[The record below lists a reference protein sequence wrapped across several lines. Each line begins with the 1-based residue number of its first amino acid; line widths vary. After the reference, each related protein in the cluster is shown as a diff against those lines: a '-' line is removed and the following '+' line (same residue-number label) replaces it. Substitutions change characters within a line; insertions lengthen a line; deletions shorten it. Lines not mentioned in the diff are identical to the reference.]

1 MEQLNSS
8 NLSVLIHEQAK
19 VYGDKTALSYRD
31 YATST
36 WKQISWREF
45 SHTVSLVSNAL
56 IQLGVKEQENIAVF
70 TQNKPE
76 GVCVDFG
83 TYGIRAVSIPF
94 YATSSEAQ
102 VQYMVNDAS
111 IRFVFV
117 GEQYQYDIAFR
128 VLKLCPTLERLI
140 IFDRSVEKNERDQM
154 SMYFDEFLKLGEGM
168 PHADEV
174 VRRAAAVEPDDLVNI
189 LYTSGTTGVSKGV
202 MLTYRMYAAAIPAND
217 KVMDLGS
224 SDVIMC
230 FLPFTHVFERAW
242 SYWCLSRGCQLAI
255 NLRPQ
260 DIQMTLREVHPTCMA
275 AVPRFWE
282 KVYAGVQE
290 KIATSSAVQRKLM
303 LDALAIGKKYNIDY
317 KLRGLVPPLQL
328 KLRYKFFEKTVI
340 ALLKKTLGLENA
352 NFFPTAGSFIPPAI
366 EEFVHSCGIR
376 MTAGYGMTETTAT
389 VSCDWHHANKTIGSV
404 GRVLDGI
411 EISFGEQNEI
421 LLRGDTI
428 TKGYYRKAEI
438 TAQAYDEDGWF
449 HTGDCGYIKNGELFL
464 TDRIKDLFKTS
475 NGKYISPQA
484 LESKFVVDRYIDE
497 VAIIADEHK
506 FVSALIIP
514 DYGLLEQWA
523 RDNAIAFD
531 DRQQLCSNPIVNKM
545 VMERIET
552 LQQEFAHY
560 EQVKRITLLPE
571 PFSMERGELTN
582 TLKIKRPVIAQNYKA
597 QIEAMYSE

>member
-36 WKQISWREF
+36 WKPISWRKF
-45 SHTVSLVSNAL
+45 SDTVALVSNAL
-56 IQLGVKEQENIAVF
+56 IQLGVKEQENVAVF

-83 TYGIRAVSIPF
+83 AYGVRAVSIPF

-111 IRFVFV
+111 VRFVFV
-117 GEQYQYDIAFR
+117 GEQYQYDTAFR
-128 VLKLCPTLERLI
+128 VLKMCPTLERLI
-140 IFDRSVEKNERDQM
+140 IFDRTVEKNERDQM
-154 SMYFDEFLKLGEGM
+154 SIYFDEFLKLGEGL

-174 VRRAAAVEPDDLVNI
+174 ARRATAVVPDDLVNI

-202 MLTYRMYAAAIPAND
+202 MLTYRMYTAAIPAND

-224 SDVIMC
+224 NDVIMC

-260 DIQMTLREVHPTCMA
+260 DILMTLREVHPTCMA

-290 KIATSSAVQRKLM
+290 KIASSSAVQRKLM
-303 LDALAIGKKYNIDY
+303 LDALAIGKKYNVDY
-317 KLRGLVPPLQL
+317 KLRGLVPPLPL
-328 KLRYKFFEKTVI
+328 KLRYKFYEKTVI

-366 EEFVHSCGIR
+366 EEFVHSCGIL

-389 VSCDWHHANKTIGSV
+389 VSCDWHHATKTIGSV
-404 GRVLDGI
+404 GRVLEGI

-438 TAQAYDEDGWF
+438 TAQAYDDQGWF

-531 DRQQLCSNPIVNKM
+531 NRQQLCSNPLVNKM

-597 QIEAMYSE
+597 QIEAMYAD

>member
-1 MEQLNSS
+1 MLNQAS
-8 NLSVLIHEQAK
+8 LAVLIHEQAK
-19 VYGDKTALSYRD
+19 VWGSKTALSYRD

-36 WKQISWREF
+36 WKTISWLQF
-45 SHTVSLVSNAL
+45 SDTVACVSNAL
-56 IQLGVKEQENIAVF
+56 LELGVGEQENIGVF

-102 VQYMVNDAS
+102 IQYMINDAS
-111 IRFVFV
+111 VRFVFV
-117 GEQYQYDIAFR
+117 GEQYQYDTAFR
-128 VLKLCPTLERLI
+128 VLKMCPTLERLI
-140 IFDRSVEKNERDQM
+140 IFDKEVEKNPQDQV
-154 SMYFDEFLKLGEGM
+154 SMYWDEFLQLGKNKA
-168 PHADEV
+168 HAAEV
-174 VRRAAAVEPDDLVNI
+174 ARRASAVEPDDLVNI

-202 MLTYRMYAAAIPAND
+202 TLTYRMYAAAIPAND
-217 KVMDLGS
+217 KVMDLS
-224 SDVIMC
+224 ENDVIMC

-282 KVYAGVQE
+282 KVYSGVQE
-290 KIATSSAVQRKLM
+290 KIASSSAVQRRLM
-303 LDALAIGKKYNIDY
+303 LDALAVGKRYNVDY
-317 KLRGLVPPLQL
+317 KLKGLQPPLPL
-328 KLRYKFFEKTVI
+328 KLRYKFYEKTII

-366 EEFVHSCGIR
+366 EEFVHSCGIK

-389 VSCDWHHANKTIGSV
+389 VSCDWHHATKTIGSV

-411 EISFGEQNEI
+411 EISFGENNEI
-421 LLRGDTI
+421 LLRGETI
-428 TKGYYRKAEI
+428 TKQYYRKAEI
-438 TAQAYDEDGWF
+438 TAASYDDEGWF
-449 HTGDCGYIKNGELFL
+449 HTGDCGYIKDGELYL

-506 FVSALIIP
+506 FVSALVIP
-514 DYGLLEQWA
+514 DYNLLEQWA

-531 DRQQLCSNPIVNKM
+531 NREQLCSNPLVNKM
-545 VMERIET
+545 VMDRIAT

-582 TLKIKRPVIAQNYKA
+582 TLKIKRPVIAKNYKA
-597 QIEAMYSE
+597 QIDAMYVD

>member
-1 MEQLNSS
+1 MLNQAS
-8 NLSVLIHEQAK
+8 LSVLIHEQAK
-19 VYGDKTALSYRD
+19 VYGQKTALSYRD
-31 YATST
+31 YDTST
-36 WKQISWREF
+36 WKEISWNEF
-45 SHTVSLVSNAL
+45 SDTVACVSNAL
-56 IQLGVKEQENIAVF
+56 IELGVGEQENVGVF

-94 YATSSEAQ
+94 YATSSAAQ
-102 VQYMVNDAS
+102 IQYMINDAS

-117 GEQYQYDIAFR
+117 GEQYQYDTALR
-128 VLKLCPTLERLI
+128 VLKLCPTLERLV
-140 IFDRSVEKNERDQM
+140 IFDKKVERNPQDQI
-154 SMYFDEFLKLGEGM
+154 SMYWDEFLQLGRGGQ
-168 PHADEV
+168 HADEV
-174 VRRAAAVEPDDLVNI
+174 ARRAAAVEPDDLVNI

-202 MLTYRMYAAAIPAND
+202 TLTYRMYSAAIPAND
-217 KVMDLGS
+217 KVMDLS
-224 SDVIMC
+224 DKDVIMC

-282 KVYAGVQE
+282 KVYSGVME
-290 KIATSSAVQRKLM
+290 KIASSSAMQRKLM
-303 LDALAIGKKYNIDY
+303 LDALSVGKKYNVDY
-317 KLRGLVPPLQL
+317 KIRGLEPPLPL
-328 KLRYKFFEKTVI
+328 KLRYKFYEKTII

-366 EEFVHSCGIR
+366 EEFVHSCGIK

-389 VSCDWHHANKTIGSV
+389 VSCDWHHSPVSIGSV

-428 TKGYYRKAEI
+428 TKQYYRKAEI
-438 TAQAYDEDGWF
+438 TAQAYDADGWF
-449 HTGDCGYIKNGELFL
+449 HTGDCGYIKDGELFL

-484 LESKFVVDRYIDE
+484 LESKFVVDRFIDE

-506 FVSALIIP
+506 FVSALVIP
-514 DYGLLEQWA
+514 EYTLLEQWA
-523 RDNAIAFD
+523 RDNAIAFSN
-531 DRQQLCSNPIVNKM
+531 REELCSNPLVNQM
-545 VMERIET
+545 VMERIAM

-560 EQVKRITLLPE
+560 EQVKRITLLPQ

-597 QIEAMYSE
+597 QIDAMYEE

>member
-1 MEQLNSS
+1 MLNKAS
-8 NLSVLIHEQAK
+8 LALLIHEQAK
-19 VYGDKTALSYRD
+19 VYGEKTALSYRD
-31 YATST
+31 YETST
-36 WKQISWREF
+36 WKTISWRQF
-45 SHTVSLVSNAL
+45 SDIVACVSNAL
-56 IQLGVKEQENIAVF
+56 LELGVGEQENIGVF

-83 TYGIRAVSIPF
+83 AYGIRAVSIPF

-102 VQYMVNDAS
+102 VQYMINDAS
-111 IRFVFV
+111 VRFVFV
-117 GEQYQYDIAFR
+117 GEQCQYDTAFR
-128 VLKLCPTLERLI
+128 VLKMCPTLERLV
-140 IFDRSVEKNERDQM
+140 IFDKTVAKNPQDQV
-154 SMYFDEFLKLGEGM
+154 SMYWDEFLVLGSKLQ
-168 PHADEV
+168 HAEEV
-174 VRRAAAVEPDDLVNI
+174 ARRAAAVEPDDLVNI

-202 MLTYRMYAAAIPAND
+202 TLTYRMYTAAIPAND
-217 KVMDLGS
+217 KVMDLS
-224 SDVIMC
+224 EDDVIMC

-242 SYWCLSRGCQLAI
+242 SYWCLSRGCHLAI

-260 DIQMTLREVHPTCMA
+260 DILMTLREVHPTCMS

-290 KIATSSAVQRKLM
+290 KIASSSAVQRKLM
-303 LDALAIGKKYNIDY
+303 LEALAVGKKYNVDY
-317 KLRGLVPPLQL
+317 KLKGLQPPLPL
-328 KLRYKFFEKTVI
+328 RLRYKFYEKTII

-366 EEFVHSCGIR
+366 EEFVHSCGIK

-389 VSCDWHHANKTIGSV
+389 VSCDWHHAPVSIGSV

-411 EISFGEQNEI
+411 EISFGGNNEI

-428 TKGYYRKAEI
+428 SKQYYRKAEI
-438 TAQAYDEDGWF
+438 TAAAYDKDGWF
-449 HTGDCGYIKNGELFL
+449 HTGDCGYLKDGELYL
-464 TDRIKDLFKTS
+464 TERIKDLFKTS

-506 FVSALIIP
+506 FVSALVIP
-514 DYGLLEQWA
+514 DYNLLENWA
-523 RDNAIAFD
+523 RENAIAFD
-531 DRQQLCSNPIVNKM
+531 SREQLCANPIVNKM
-545 VMERIET
+545 VMDRIAT

-597 QIEAMYSE
+597 QIDAMYID

>member
-1 MEQLNSS
+1 MLNQAS
-8 NLSVLIHEQAK
+8 LSVLIHEQAK
-19 VYGDKTALSYRD
+19 VYGQKTALSYRD
-31 YATST
+31 YDTST
-36 WKQISWREF
+36 WKEISWNEF
-45 SHTVSLVSNAL
+45 SDTVACVSNAL
-56 IQLGVKEQENIAVF
+56 IELGVGEQENVGVF

-94 YATSSEAQ
+94 YATSSAAQ
-102 VQYMVNDAS
+102 IQYMINDAS

-117 GEQYQYDIAFR
+117 GEQYQYDMALR
-128 VLKLCPTLERLI
+128 VLKLCPTLERLV
-140 IFDRSVEKNERDQM
+140 IFDKKVERNPQDQI
-154 SMYFDEFLKLGEGM
+154 SMYWDEFLQLGRGGQ
-168 PHADEV
+168 HADEV
-174 VRRAAAVEPDDLVNI
+174 ARRAAAVEPDDLVNI

-202 MLTYRMYAAAIPAND
+202 TLTYRMYSAAIPAND
-217 KVMDLGS
+217 KVMDLS
-224 SDVIMC
+224 DKDVIMC

-282 KVYAGVQE
+282 KVYSGVME
-290 KIATSSAVQRKLM
+290 KIASSSAMQRKLM
-303 LDALAIGKKYNIDY
+303 LDALSVGKKYNVDY
-317 KLRGLVPPLQL
+317 KIRGLEPPLPL
-328 KLRYKFFEKTVI
+328 KLRYKFYEKTII

-366 EEFVHSCGIR
+366 EEFVHSCGIK

-389 VSCDWHHANKTIGSV
+389 VSCDWHHSPVSIGSV

-428 TKGYYRKAEI
+428 TKQYYRKAEI
-438 TAQAYDEDGWF
+438 TAQAYDADGWF
-449 HTGDCGYIKNGELFL
+449 HTGDCGYIKDGELFL

-484 LESKFVVDRYIDE
+484 LESKFVVDRFIDE

-506 FVSALIIP
+506 FVSALVIP
-514 DYGLLEQWA
+514 EYTLLEQWA
-523 RDNAIAFD
+523 RDNAIAFSN
-531 DRQQLCSNPIVNKM
+531 REELCSNPLVNQM
-545 VMERIET
+545 VMERIAM

-560 EQVKRITLLPE
+560 EQVKRITLLPQ

-597 QIEAMYSE
+597 QIDAMYEE

>member
-1 MEQLNSS
+1 MLNQAS
-8 NLSVLIHEQAK
+8 LAVLIHEQAK
-19 VYGDKTALSYRD
+19 VWGSKTALSYRD

-36 WKQISWREF
+36 WKTISWLQF
-45 SHTVSLVSNAL
+45 SDTVACVSNAL
-56 IQLGVKEQENIAVF
+56 LELGVGEQENIGVF

-102 VQYMVNDAS
+102 IQYMINDAS
-111 IRFVFV
+111 VRFVFV
-117 GEQYQYDIAFR
+117 GEQYQYDTAFR
-128 VLKLCPTLERLI
+128 VLKMCPTLERLI
-140 IFDRSVEKNERDQM
+140 IFDKDVEKNPQDQV
-154 SMYFDEFLKLGEGM
+154 SMYWDEFLQLGKSKA
-168 PHADEV
+168 HAAEV
-174 VRRAAAVEPDDLVNI
+174 ARRASAVEPDDLVNI

-202 MLTYRMYAAAIPAND
+202 TLTYRMYAAAIPAND
-217 KVMDLGS
+217 KVMDLS
-224 SDVIMC
+224 ENDVIMC

-282 KVYAGVQE
+282 KVYSGVQE
-290 KIATSSAVQRKLM
+290 KIASSSAVQRRLM
-303 LDALAIGKKYNIDY
+303 LDALAVGKKYNVDY
-317 KLRGLVPPLQL
+317 KLKGLQPPLPL
-328 KLRYKFFEKTVI
+328 KLRYKFYEKTII

-366 EEFVHSCGIR
+366 EEFVHSCGIK

-389 VSCDWHHANKTIGSV
+389 VSCDWHHATKTIGSV

-411 EISFGEQNEI
+411 EISFGENNEI
-421 LLRGDTI
+421 LLRGETI
-428 TKGYYRKAEI
+428 TKQYYRKAEI
-438 TAQAYDEDGWF
+438 TAASYDDEGWF
-449 HTGDCGYIKNGELFL
+449 HTGDCGYIKDGELYL

-506 FVSALIIP
+506 FVSALVIP
-514 DYGLLEQWA
+514 DYNLLEQWA

-531 DRQQLCSNPIVNKM
+531 NREQLCSNPLVNKM
-545 VMERIET
+545 VMDRIAT

-582 TLKIKRPVIAQNYKA
+582 TLKIKRPVIAKNYKA
-597 QIEAMYSE
+597 QIDAMYVD

>member
-1 MEQLNSS
+1 MLTKC
-8 NLSVLIHEQAK
+8 NLGVLIHEQAK
-19 VYGDKTALSYRD
+19 IWGDKVALSYRD
-31 YATST
+31 YVSAT
-36 WKQISWREF
+36 WKEISWREF
-45 SHTVSLVSNAL
+45 SRRVALVSHAL
-56 IQLGVKEQENIAVF
+56 LELGLEEQENVGVF

-102 VQYMVNDAS
+102 IQYMINDAS
-111 IRFVFV
+111 IRYVFV
-117 GEQYQYDIAFR
+117 GEQYQYDTAFR
-128 VLKLCPTLERLI
+128 VFKMCPTLRQLI
-140 IFDRSVEKNERDQM
+140 IFDKNVVRDERDQV
-154 SMYFDEFLKLGEGM
+154 SIYFDEFLKMGEGSS
-168 PHADEV
+168 HADEV
-174 VRRAAAVEPDDLVNI
+174 ARRVAAIKPDDLINI

-202 MLTYRMYAAAIPAND
+202 MLTQRMYTAAIPAND
-217 KVMDLGS
+217 KIMDLS
-224 SDVIMC
+224 ENDVIMN

-282 KVYAGVQE
+282 KVYSGVQE
-290 KIATSSAVQRKLM
+290 KIAESSSMQRRLM
-303 LDALAIGKKYNIDY
+303 LDALAVGKRYNVEY
-317 KLRGLVPPLQL
+317 RLRGLVPPVAL
-328 KLRYKFFEKTVI
+328 KLKYMFYDKTI
-340 ALLKKTLGLENA
+340 LSLLKKRLGLERA
-352 NFFPTAGSFIPPAI
+352 NFFPTAGAAIPPQV
-366 EEFVHSCGIR
+366 EEFVHSVGIR

-389 VSCDWHHANKTIGSV
+389 VSCDWHHSPTSIGSV
-404 GRVLDGI
+404 GRVLEGI
-411 EISFGEQNEI
+411 DIKFGENNEI
-421 LLRGDTI
+421 LLRGETI

-449 HTGDCGYIKNGELFL
+449 HTGDCGYIKDGELYL

-514 DYGLLEQWA
+514 DYKLLEHWA
-523 RDNAIAFD
+523 NDNGIAIES
-531 DRQQLCSNPIVNKM
+531 REQLCANPLVVQM
-545 VMERIET
+545 VMQRIET

-582 TLKIKRPVIAQNYKA
+582 TLKIKRPVIAANYKA
-597 QIEAMYSE
+597 QIDAMYEE